1 VRRQLLSLCACLAAL
16 AAGCGNDRA
25 KAPDVDEPQA
35 PKGTRAVDYPSAGL
49 RFKVPRNWAR
59 SDGKAPLVATVSS
72 GLATVAIWRYDRSE
86 PLPRRP
92 ADLSFARDELVKA
105 AQARDKTLA
114 LQSSQVLDVGG
125 IHAVELLGDETID
138 GAPRRVRSTHLYD
151 RAGKA
156 EIVIDAYAPPERF
169 ERVNRKVFTPLLA
182 TLQVSAAGSS
192 QG

>member
-1 VRRQLLSLCACLAAL
+1 VRRVLLSSCALAAL
-16 AAGCGNDRA
+16 AAGCGNQRA
-25 KAPDVDEPQA
+25 KAPDIDEPLA
-35 PKGTRAVDYPSAGL
+35 PKGQLTAEYSSAGL
-49 RFKVPRNWAR
+49 RFEAPRNWSLSR
-59 SDGKAPLVATVSS
+59 GNAPLVATVTS

-86 PLPRRP
+86 PLPRRSV
-92 ADLSFARDELVKA
+92 DLKFALDQLVNA
-105 AQARDKTLA
+105 AKARDKTLS

-169 ERVNRKVFTPLLA
+169 ERVNRKVFAPLLA
-182 TLQVSAAGSS
+182 SLKVGSPGSS